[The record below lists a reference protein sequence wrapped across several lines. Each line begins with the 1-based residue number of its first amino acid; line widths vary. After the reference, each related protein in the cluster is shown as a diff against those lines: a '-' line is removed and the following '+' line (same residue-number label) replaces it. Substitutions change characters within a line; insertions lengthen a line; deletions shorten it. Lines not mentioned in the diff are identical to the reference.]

1 MNNILFDSI
10 ERLLSDVLSSVIV
23 DEERIVFDN
32 DGDIYS
38 DNDCNIQ
45 LGRRLLTDECP
56 LFKLYNEDD
65 DDDDDDDDKEIIS
78 ELKSNIGVSFL
89 SSFVERIH

>member
-1 MNNILFDSI
+1 VNNILFDSI

-38 DNDCNIQ
+38 DND
-45 LGRRLLTDECP
+45 
-56 LFKLYNEDD
+56 
-65 DDDDDDDDKEIIS
+65 
-78 ELKSNIGVSFL
+78 SNI
-89 SSFVERIH
+89 